1 MIIERSIPAFN
12 GSRDYVTQRLRLD
25 ASAGQAVPEDVWL
38 RLAAVLAAT
47 EIEMLGSLSDWSR
60 SARLR
65 DRRWCRV

>member
-38 RLAAVLAAT
+38 RLAAVLAAKQGGGV
-47 EIEMLGSLSDWSR
+47 EHLRPI
-60 SARLR
+60 ARLHR
-65 DRRWCRV
+65 